1 MTEERLAD
9 LEAKVTYQE
18 DLIEA
23 LNKTAYQQQQKL
35 EQLDAIIEALARQ
48 VRSLAEAGGDG
59 KSPANDRPPHY

>member
-9 LEAKVTYQE
+9 LEAKLTYQE

-23 LNKTAYQQQQKL
+23 LNKTSYQQQQRL
-35 EQLDAIIEALARQ
+35 EQLDAIVEALARQ

-59 KSPANDRPPHY
+59 KSPASERPPHY